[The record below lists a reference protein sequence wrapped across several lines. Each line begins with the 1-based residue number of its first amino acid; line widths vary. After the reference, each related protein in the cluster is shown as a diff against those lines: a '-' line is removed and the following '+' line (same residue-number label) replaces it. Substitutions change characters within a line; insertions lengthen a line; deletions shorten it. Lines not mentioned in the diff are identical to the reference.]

1 MDTQVIAFRIMLV
14 VMMGICVLLKEGSLA
29 ARTKSFDSAIDKFV
43 EDEYDELLE
52 DEISKLENELNASD
66 NDVFTNSEFAE
77 NSSED
82 LKQKSNSQ
90 IDRFNILREQKGYGP
105 TSERIEL
112 QDDQLDDIN
121 NIFNE
126 LESSEDF
133 M

>member
-1 MDTQVIAFRIMLV
+1 MLV

-52 DEISKLENELNASD
+52 DEISKLENELNTSD

-77 NSSED
+77 SSSED

-90 IDRFNILREQKGYGP
+90 IDRFNILRKQKGYGP

-112 QDDQLDDIN
+112 QDAQLDDIN